1 MHLYLYIHLNIH
13 ICVHVYTY
21 YCILICIL
29 KYMWYVCGTLHLD
42 TLPLY
47 NHWFFLQICTSN
59 HIGWWYQHR
68 GTCTY
73 HWRSGA
79 ALVRPQWRR
88 PGWRQIAEFWNQ
100 GVMMLKF
107 RFRFSDVYKYI
118 DLWRSTCHVR
128 SCKSH
133 TSFMS
138 CELLVTFAAV
148 VERVQLLR
156 HSHEACYSAVPLG
169 QESYPVTASARVC
182 QF

>member
-1 MHLYLYIHLNIH
+1 MYVYIYIHIF
-13 ICVHVYTY
+13 VF
-21 YCILICIL
+21 
-29 KYMWYVCGTLHLD
+29 WYVYWSTCDMCVVLCIWILCHT
-42 TLPLY
+42 
-47 NHWFFLQICTSN
+47 QICTSN

-118 DLWRSTCHVR
+118 DLWRSTRHVR

-169 QESYPVTASARVC
+169 QESYPVTASVCVC